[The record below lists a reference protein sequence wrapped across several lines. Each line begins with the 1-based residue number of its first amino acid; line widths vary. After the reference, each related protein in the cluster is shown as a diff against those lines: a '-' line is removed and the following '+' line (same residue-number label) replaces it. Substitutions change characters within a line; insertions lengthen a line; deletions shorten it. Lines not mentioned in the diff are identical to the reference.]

1 MPTIQTRLKEL
12 TLRFDPEA
20 LLQVLADRDGQVWE
34 IPNTES
40 SVCYAF
46 RLSEDINTLGDNPMQ
61 QVTDEQRLAE
71 AKVEA
76 IYRIIG
82 MHNGEYA
89 AVPMINVDPDISSR
103 GTVWLPR
110 MDEELIVMDIPDTS
124 VTYDD
129 LLESSYGESDSFAVP
144 IAFGETIVDIE
155 LLIES
160 YGNECVSNGSGNF
173 AIFHLRD
180 ILTNTNYAF
189 SVRTVATNEISN
201 VLDAITADPRLLLV
215 NFPDCIELVAIG
227 ATHVRT
233 TWNSVMVPY
242 TNLEAGEPSTGTD
255 TKPNLVSLLVETP
268 EWVDKECVSGTSHD
282 DPEDS
287 TPEAEGE
294 FDTEWLSN
302 VNAAAN
308 SK

>member
-1 MPTIQTRLKEL
+1 MSTVQTRLKEL

-46 RLSEDINTLGDNPMQ
+46 RLSEDLSTLGDNPMQ

-129 LLESSYGESDSFAVP
+129 LLESPYGEVDSFIVP
-144 IAFGETIVDIE
+144 ILFNEAVVDIE

-160 YGNECVSNGSGNF
+160 YGNECVTNGTGNF

-189 SVRTVATNEISN
+189 SVRTDATSEISN

-242 TNLEAGEPSTGTD
+242 NALEAGEPITGTD
-255 TKPNLVSLLVETP
+255 TTPNLVSLLTAPPVQP
-268 EWVDKECVSGTSHD
+268 EEES
-282 DPEDS
+282 EDN

-294 FDTEWLSN
+294 FDTEWLAS

-308 SK
+308 TNSK

>member
-1 MPTIQTRLKEL
+1 MSTVQTRLKEL

-46 RLSEDINTLGDNPMQ
+46 RLSEDLSTLGDNPMQ

-129 LLESSYGESDSFAVP
+129 LLQSPYGEVDSFIVP
-144 IAFGETIVDIE
+144 ILFNEAVVDIE

-160 YGNECVSNGSGNF
+160 YGNECVTNGTGNF

-189 SVRTVATNEISN
+189 SVRTDATSEISN

-242 TNLEAGEPSTGTD
+242 NALEAGEPITGTD
-255 TKPNLVSLLVETP
+255 TTPNLVSLLTAPPVQP
-268 EWVDKECVSGTSHD
+268 EEES
-282 DPEDS
+282 EDN

-294 FDTEWLSN
+294 FDTEWLAS

-308 SK
+308 TNSK